1 METFELRGDYIELNK
16 LLKILGWAASGGQA
30 KLIVQN
36 GEILRN
42 GEVET
47 RVRAKLIAGDQIAWG
62 NYAAVIAKPTE
73 NE

>member
-16 LLKILGWAASGGQA
+16 LLKILGWVASGGQA

-42 GEVET
+42 GAVET
-47 RVRAKLIAGDQIAWG
+47 RVRAKLVAGDRIGWRDDVAI
-62 NYAAVIAKPTE
+62 IAKPE
-73 NE
+73 SDD

>member
-30 KLIVQN
+30 KLIVQS

-42 GEVET
+42 GAVET
-47 RVRAKLIAGDQIAWG
+47 RVRAKLVAGDKIEWQDDTAI
-62 NYAAVIAKPTE
+62 IAKPE
-73 NE
+73 SDD